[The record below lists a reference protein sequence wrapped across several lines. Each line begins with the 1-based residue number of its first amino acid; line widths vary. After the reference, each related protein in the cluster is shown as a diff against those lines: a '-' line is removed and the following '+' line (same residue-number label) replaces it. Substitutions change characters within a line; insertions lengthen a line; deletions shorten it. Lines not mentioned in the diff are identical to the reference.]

1 MYINIEDINIEKLR
15 QDLIDYFTSAMFLA
29 SPVALIDLTRV
40 ENAGE
45 KELIQI
51 AINGGFNLNNYINKY
66 TR

>member
-1 MYINIEDINIEKLR
+1 
-15 QDLIDYFTSAMFLA
+15 MFLA
-29 SPVALIDLTRV
+29 SPVALIDLTKV

-51 AINGGFNLNNYINKY
+51 AMNEGYNLNNYINRY

>member
-1 MYINIEDINIEKLR
+1 MYINIENIDIDKLR

-45 KELIQI
+45 EELVQI
-51 AINGGFNLNNYINKY
+51 AINEGFNLNNYINRY

>member
-1 MYINIEDINIEKLR
+1 MYINIEDIDTEKLR

-29 SPVALIDLTRV
+29 SPVALIDLTKV

-51 AINGGFNLNNYINKY
+51 AINEGFNLNNYINKY

>member
-29 SPVALIDLTRV
+29 SPVALIDLTDI
-40 ENAGE
+40 ETANKE
-45 KELIQI
+45 ELIQI
-51 AINGGFNLNNYINKY
+51 AINEGFNLNNYINKY